1 MEALVRGLFTAVMSV
16 IGLVYFFC
24 WSPRLRLLGLCHI
37 LLFSTAAACCSLY
50 HFTANNVYVDKE
62 WPNTFTTAFD
72 TCFLVAQVWAIL
84 LRFALPCHAGS
95 NCKLFGQCVLV
106 IFPVSCLVVVRVAG
120 LLSWS
125 WITTLQWLAAIIL
138 VLWDVIDSV
147 NVSVKVECIVMS
159 VVPIVGSLLLWAFET
174 WVLDLYGI
182 FYGFRFILLSGYA
195 LYYINM
201 LARVV
206 LKNVVTS
213 LK

>member
-95 NCKLFGQCVLV
+95 NCKLFGKSKLFSRLV
-106 IFPVSCLVVVRVAG
+106 DIFLNLGFANRSVCSCHISSFVSSCGEGRRAA
-120 LLSWS
+120 LLELDYY
-125 WITTLQWLAAIIL
+125 IA
-138 VLWDVIDSV
+138 V
-147 NVSVKVECIVMS
+147 
-159 VVPIVGSLLLWAFET
+159 VGSHHIGPMGCYRQRECF
-174 WVLDLYGI
+174 
-182 FYGFRFILLSGYA
+182 S
-195 LYYINM
+195 
-201 LARVV
+201 
-206 LKNVVTS
+206 
-213 LK
+213 